1 MDEDLEALLRRVA
14 AGEISPEAAEPLVA
28 ALTGA
33 RREAA
38 AAGPARSAGAEPS
51 RGATPEPP
59 GQQSTADG
67 PPPSSPGARGAGRA
81 VRIQVTEGGKMVVN
95 LRVPMSWT
103 GLTSLVPGLS
113 DTQAA
118 RVSEALRVGERG
130 RILDLQDA
138 RGDGVVIST
147 E

>member
-28 ALTGA
+28 AATGA

-38 AAGPARSAGAEPS
+38 AGPARPGGAEPS
-51 RGATPEPP
+51 RAATPEPP
-59 GQQSTADG
+59 GQRSTADG

-138 RGDGVVIST
+138 RGDGVIIST

>member
-28 ALTGA
+28 AVTGA

-38 AAGPARSAGAEPS
+38 GGPAGPGGAEPS

-59 GQQSTADG
+59 GQRSTADA
-67 PPPSSPGARGAGRA
+67 PPPSPAGARGAGRA